1 VGVFLNMNKGILSFA
16 IDGQYCGRAFQDD
29 ELKSGPIFPAVS
41 LLHLAGC
48 TLISGKPPPSYF
60 FE

>member
-1 VGVFLNMNKGILSFA
+1 MNKGILSFA